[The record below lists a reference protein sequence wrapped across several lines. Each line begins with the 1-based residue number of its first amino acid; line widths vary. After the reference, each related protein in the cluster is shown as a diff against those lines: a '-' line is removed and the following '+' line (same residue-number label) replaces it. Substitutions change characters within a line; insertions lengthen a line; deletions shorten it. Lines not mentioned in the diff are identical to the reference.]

1 MATMFHSKIS
11 GLKCPT
17 ISANFII
24 PHQSSLLY
32 AIYNVPI
39 QVQTIKSSDNTPIV
53 SSCVSPAGNI
63 LAFVSQG
70 KKLDV
75 HTFEEE
81 LGWVQAYSIQLPFKS
96 VHSMC
101 ITHSEKDILL
111 ADLSGSVYLLPV
123 MQAELDLQSLPSIL
137 GHCSI
142 LTGISTDLH
151 DRYIVTSD
159 SEGKIRVSHFPNAYN
174 IHTYL
179 LSHTEFISHIC
190 FVPAP
195 DSPTKLL
202 SGSGDG
208 TVKLWDIEK
217 SHLHCS
223 LSFNESSICVL
234 NIYSMGRI
242 IVAVEGRP
250 ELFFLEITGDNAL
263 ILAQTIQLG
272 SVPHAGCFG
281 SENICRIATSKSFH
295 AFVALPDCQFE
306 EVDESKDAYF
316 SYLSKNGDWCQIE
329 ESEAKQAILKK
340 RPSPKASKYFEN
352 KKEWIEAKKL
362 KLKQSDK

>member
-1 MATMFHSKIS
+1 MATMFHSKLS
-11 GLKCPT
+11 GLIGPV

-32 AIYNVPI
+32 AIYDIPI

-53 SSCVSPAGNI
+53 SSCISSTGRI

-75 HTFEEE
+75 HTFEKE
-81 LGWVQAYSIQLPFKS
+81 LGWVQAYSLQLPFKS

-123 MQAELDLQSLPSIL
+123 TQTDLDLQNLPSIL

-142 LTGISTDLH
+142 LTGVATDIH
-151 DRYIVTSD
+151 DKYVVTSD
-159 SEGKIRVSHFPNAYN
+159 SEGKIRVSNFPNAYN

-179 LSHTEFISHIC
+179 LSHTEFISQIC
-190 FVPAP
+190 FVP

-208 TVKLWDIEK
+208 TVKLWDVEK
-217 SHLHCS
+217 SHLYCS
-223 LSFNESSICVL
+223 LSFNESSISVL
-234 NIYSMGRI
+234 DISSLDRI
-242 IVAVEGRP
+242 LVAVEGKP
-250 ELFFLEITGDNAL
+250 ELYFLEITSDNTL
-263 ILAQTIQLG
+263 VVTQTIQLE
-272 SVPHAGCFG
+272 STPHAGCFG
-281 SENICRIATSKSFH
+281 SENICWIATSLSFH
-295 AFVALPDCQFE
+295 AYVTPHASCKYE
-306 EVDESKDAYF
+306 EVGESQNAYF
-316 SYLSKNGDWCQIE
+316 SYLSKNVEWCQIQE
-329 ESEAKQAILKK
+329 DEVKQTILKK
-340 RPSPKASKYFEN
+340 RPPPKASKYFEN

-362 KLKQSDK
+362 KVKNSDK